1 MDSTYTYFYRALELL
16 RSDKPEAEKEI
27 EQLLE
32 KSKELFKNGKNGSK
46 KGVEEHI
53 LLTSIVDGYKHKLT
67 DNKHILGERFGQNSL
82 TRSQLSKAAVALN
95 QSREKVI
102 FIYLFNLTNQ
112 LHFRSKLL

>member
-53 LLTSIVDGYKHKLT
+53 LLTV
-67 DNKHILGERFGQNSL
+67 
-82 TRSQLSKAAVALN
+82 
-95 QSREKVI
+95 
-102 FIYLFNLTNQ
+102 
-112 LHFRSKLL
+112 